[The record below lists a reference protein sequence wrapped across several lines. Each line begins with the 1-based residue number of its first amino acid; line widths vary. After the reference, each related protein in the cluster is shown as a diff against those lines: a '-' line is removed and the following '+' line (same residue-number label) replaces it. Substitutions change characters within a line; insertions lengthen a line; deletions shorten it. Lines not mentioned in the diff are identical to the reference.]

1 MGDLAC
7 HTVYMPNTR
16 PTDRIP
22 ESDAG
27 ALLIGDTIRLGCS
40 VVTVIGVSDRNPETD
55 EITVCLESTLNGNV
69 SYETFGMLETVYIL
83 TNAEPTCKE
92 G

>member
-1 MGDLAC
+1 MSDLAC

-16 PTDRIP
+16 PTDPAP

-27 ALLIGDTIRLGCS
+27 ALLIGDTIRLGGS
-40 VVTVIGVSDRNPETD
+40 VATVIGVSDRNPETD

-69 SYETFGMLETVYIL
+69 FYDTFGMLESVFIL
-83 TNAEPTCKE
+83 TSPQMETL
-92 G
+92 